1 MFGQDDCNGHS
12 AEEIYLIDFGL
23 ACFYRDLLSVV
34 TIPSEMNQKFM
45 GTPNFA
51 SLSAHIGTRT

>member
-1 MFGQDDCNGHS
+1 MFGFDDGHS
-12 AEEIYLIDFGL
+12 AEKIHLIDFGL
-23 ACFYRDLLSVV
+23 ACFYRDLLSIV
-34 TIPSEMNQKFM
+34 TIPSKMNQKFM